1 MTALLK
7 VMYNKTNN
15 DYMKIDHIAMFVKDL
30 EKAKAFF
37 TKYFGAE
44 SNDMYY
50 NPRTGLKT
58 YFLSFGDGSRLEIM
72 SRPDTVE
79 RPQSTLLTGYIHI
92 SFSVGG
98 RETVDSMTEMLARD
112 GYETVSGPRVTG
124 DGYYE
129 SCVSGPEGCL
139 LEITE

>member
-44 SNDMYY
+44 SNDM
-50 NPRTGLKT
+50 
-58 YFLSFGDGSRLEIM
+58 
-72 SRPDTVE
+72 
-79 RPQSTLLTGYIHI
+79 
-92 SFSVGG
+92 
-98 RETVDSMTEMLARD
+98 
-112 GYETVSGPRVTG
+112 
-124 DGYYE
+124 
-129 SCVSGPEGCL
+129 
-139 LEITE
+139 